1 MITTAADGV
10 CVEELEGDAAAMV
23 KQIASN
29 DLVNVVVVSLPEAEE
44 LALYQELENNN
55 ITDLTI
61 ITTQGKSSN
70 FFKIDGGSGV

>member
-1 MITTAADGV
+1 M

-61 ITTQGKSSN
+61 ITTQGKTPN
-70 FFKIDGGSGV
+70 